1 MPSDPTEDEGHQK
14 RRWRDYETAAGNR
27 PVKAFLMS
35 LTSEDRAAIQ
45 AEMAIVKA
53 QGMREARHVRGDI
66 YEVRAH
72 GKDGIYS
79 SPARASTSMCSW
91 PLRGSPRR
99 CNKPQRALLRWRRH
113 VWPTGAVARLRPK
126 HPPNHKVSRHLRQLT
141 PILPLATL

>member
-14 RRWRDYETAAGNR
+14 RRWWDYETAAGNR

-66 YEVRAH
+66 YEVRAR
-72 GKDGIYS
+72 GKDGIYRILF
-79 SPARASTSMCSW
+79 AREGKYKHVLLALEGFTKKMQQTPTRSIEVAETRLADWRSRATS
-91 PLRGSPRR
+91 
-99 CNKPQRALLRWRRH
+99 AE
-113 VWPTGAVARLRPK
+113 A
-126 HPPNHKVSRHLRQLT
+126 PPNHKVSRHPVT
-141 PILPLATL
+141 FVS